1 MAQRDF
7 DVMVLAATGFTGMYV
22 ARDLQNLVREEPI
35 KWAMAGRS
43 SSELQETLAWMGP
56 GKTPPSELVV
66 ADASDSQSLQIPGYE
81 VVAACIEA
89 GTHYVDISGEPVFVE
104 RILTLFDK
112 AEERGFEK
120 RGYTATSVEM
130 FIRLTSG
137 PLGISGNFATYE
149 SAVQGLSHA
158 HELRALRK
166 KANRAQLPIFGKK
179 TRIQENPRFEK
190 RVSRW
195 CIPFFGAD
203 ASVWD
208 SKPRNLNTK
217 VPVPTQFS
225 AYFCTDSI
233 IGIAGLMFFGL
244 SMSLLTRFAWGKK
257 LLLAYPKVFS
267 LGTFS
272 KAGPTEAQM
281 AASGFISTFY
291 VKGFKKHLSIE
302 DSGNSAVLDY
312 GMTVV
317 VKGPEPGYVATP
329 ISVILCAL
337 AIRND
342 ERKNSGN
349 VPRGVLSPAAAFAQ
363 TPLIRHTR
371 TLSHTHTLSRM
382 LPLLRNP
389 HLRTAM
395 LPRPAATRPY
405 HYTSNQVYGY
415 REPVARSLPDY
426 TEEQLSNRAQASN
439 LLRFVTYYRSL
450 GHRLAALDPLSLTPA
465 DPSAL
470 YQLDPKRYGL
480 SEGQTFDVDGILNTG
495 SSGPQRMGLEEIVA
509 RLNKTYA
516 GSVGFEFAHLPN
528 VAERR
533 WCNELVEKTMAAERG
548 TDTDAKKRMMYLLSR
563 SEVFDHFMAKRF
575 PQVKRYG
582 LEGAES
588 MMIVMDELFKA
599 SSGANVRDVVIGMP
613 HRGRLNLLTDL
624 LKYNPASLFNKIK
637 GNSEFPEDVPGAGDV
652 LSHVAQ
658 SVDLEYPGAE
668 SPVHVSLL
676 HNPSHLEAIN
686 PVAAGKARAKQF
698 DLLEKMTQ
706 SSTSSPECD
715 IGDRVLCVQLH
726 GDSAFAGQGVVME
739 TLALSNLPHYTCGGS
754 IHVIVNNQIGYTT
767 QSFNARS
774 TIYSSDVGKIIDAP
788 VIHVNADFPEDVAIA
803 TKIAFEY
810 RNKFRK
816 DVIIDLIAYRR
827 MGHNELDEPAF
838 TQPVMYKHIRG
849 RRSVPKL
856 FEQKL
861 IEEGVVSQ
869 QEIEKIREEYSAHL
883 DQQLESSYTYKP
895 EADTLKGKWSEM
907 VISKADVTKI
917 DTGVSLETLKQVG
930 VASVA
935 SHGVTPHSRLAK
947 FHITP
952 RLNKIES
959 GTGLD
964 WATCEALAFGS
975 LLLENKHVRISG
987 QDVGRG
993 TFSQRHAML
1002 VDQSDEHTVIPLN
1015 HITPTQPGKL
1025 EIANSN
1031 LSEFAVLG
1039 FEVGVSWENPNR
1051 LCIWEA
1057 QFGDFFNGAQIIID
1071 TFVSS
1076 SESKWLRQTGLV
1088 MLLPHGYDGAGPE
1101 HSSCKIERFLQ
1112 LTDSKFEYD
1121 DPTPDNCNMHVAYP
1135 TTPAQMFH
1143 LLRRQM
1149 VRNYRR
1155 PLIIAGPKTLLR
1167 HPSVVSNLSEMGPG
1181 TSFQP
1186 VLSDGPSDSAK
1197 RVVFLSGKLYYDLV
1211 KEREAKGLVD
1221 SVAFVR
1227 LEEIAPFPWEEV
1239 KSTLAGFPNAEE
1251 FVWVQE
1257 EPQNQGAYTFVAP
1270 RLAQVLPE
1278 GAKLRYAGRKTLAVP
1293 ATGISARYKAEQ
1305 AAVIAGAFA

>member
-1 MAQRDF
+1 
-7 DVMVLAATGFTGMYV
+7 
-22 ARDLQNLVREEPI
+22 
-35 KWAMAGRS
+35 
-43 SSELQETLAWMGP
+43 
-56 GKTPPSELVV
+56 
-66 ADASDSQSLQIPGYE
+66 
-81 VVAACIEA
+81 
-89 GTHYVDISGEPVFVE
+89 
-104 RILTLFDK
+104 
-112 AEERGFEK
+112 
-120 RGYTATSVEM
+120 
-130 FIRLTSG
+130 
-137 PLGISGNFATYE
+137 
-149 SAVQGLSHA
+149 
-158 HELRALRK
+158 
-166 KANRAQLPIFGKK
+166 
-179 TRIQENPRFEK
+179 
-190 RVSRW
+190 
-195 CIPFFGAD
+195 
-203 ASVWD
+203 
-208 SKPRNLNTK
+208 
-217 VPVPTQFS
+217 
-225 AYFCTDSI
+225 
-233 IGIAGLMFFGL
+233 
-244 SMSLLTRFAWGKK
+244 
-257 LLLAYPKVFS
+257 
-267 LGTFS
+267 
-272 KAGPTEAQM
+272 
-281 AASGFISTFY
+281 
-291 VKGFKKHLSIE
+291 
-302 DSGNSAVLDY
+302 
-312 GMTVV
+312 
-317 VKGPEPGYVATP
+317 
-329 ISVILCAL
+329 
-337 AIRND
+337 
-342 ERKNSGN
+342 
-349 VPRGVLSPAAAFAQ
+349 
-363 TPLIRHTR
+363 
-371 TLSHTHTLSRM
+371 M
-382 LPLLRNP
+382 LPLLRSRSR
-389 HLRTAM
+389 LLKTA
-395 LPRPAATRPY
+395 LARPAAARPY

-426 TEEQLSNRAQASN
+426 TEQQLSNRAQASN

-495 SSGPQRMGLEEIVA
+495 SSGPQRMGLDEIVA

-533 WCNELVEKTMAAERG
+533 WCNELVEKTMAKERG
-548 TDTDAKKRMMYLLSR
+548 SDSDAKKRMMYLLSR

-652 LSHVAQ
+652 LSHVSQ
-658 SVDLEYPGAE
+658 SVDLEYPGGQ

-698 DLLEKMTQ
+698 DLLETMTQ

-869 QEIEKIREEYSAHL
+869 QEIDSIRDQYSAHL

-895 EADTLKGKWSEM
+895 EADTLKGKWSDM

-930 VASVA
+930 IASVA

-952 RLNKIES
+952 RLNKLES

-1149 VRNYRR
+1149 ARDYRR

-1186 VLSDGPSDSAK
+1186 VLSDAPSDSAK

-1239 KSTLAGFPNAEE
+1239 KSTLAGFPNAKE

-1257 EPQNQGAYTFVAP
+1257 EPQNQGSYTFVAP
-1270 RLAQVLPE
+1270 RLSQLLPE
-1278 GAKLRYAGRKTLAVP
+1278 GAKLRYAGRRTLAVP